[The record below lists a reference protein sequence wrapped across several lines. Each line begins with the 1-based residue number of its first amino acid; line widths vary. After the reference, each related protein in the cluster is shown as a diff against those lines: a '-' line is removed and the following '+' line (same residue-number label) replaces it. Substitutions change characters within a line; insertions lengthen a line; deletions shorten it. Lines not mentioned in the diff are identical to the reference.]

1 MFLTQSRQA
10 LHWLGEKSGFLS
22 LWKVAAALFYHGTW
36 AEGIFIMG
44 RPVEVSQLNISEST
58 HSHLQLSCEMLK
70 ILERK
75 VEGKCIFVTNF
86 RTQCLWLVMEHLNHV
101 EFTQDGSGT
110 ISTKELLGVMR
121 SMGQNPTEDELL
133 ALVLSPSPSCPLFSS
148 ILCLCSSKT
157 LCS

>member
-1 MFLTQSRQA
+1 M
-10 LHWLGEKSGFLS
+10 GGFLS

-44 RPVEVSQLNISEST
+44 RPVEVSQLNISQST

-70 ILERK
+70 ILERQM
-75 VEGKCIFVTNF
+75 EGGNAFVVSNCKTRKNHNGKGAGGNIS
-86 RTQCLWLVMEHLNHV
+86 MMLNR
-101 EFTQDGSGT
+101 TQDGSGT

-133 ALVLSPSPSCPLFSS
+133 ALVSSSHHHISHCHHSYLLFRHARVSS
-148 ILCLCSSKT
+148 TYPCQSVRP
-157 LCS
+157 